1 MDDGNRVAWARA
13 LTTAGWL
20 VLFAYLLLLIGQIR
34 RALAVRV
41 GSFEDGVWGQR
52 IELVSFVTLP
62 QNLVILVPAAA
73 AGVAA
78 MLLLREMPRRAAASW
93 APQLVRIVAGVCYV
107 VVALAVLGI
116 IDVLAQTPDSVGGTS
131 AILNR
136 VGGIL
141 MAIAMI
147 RVCLEAERSS
157 DRLRALTQMPSSPSR
172 VVAPAE
178 QLVADDVAED
188 LHRSRLER
196 VADDDG
202 LALVDDEVVDD
213 AGVVGGAGAAPAA
226 RLDLERHPLVG
237 DLEHALRALEQ
248 SAAEVGDQTEGVDVD
263 LHVVDDAGELIALVG
278 CVELDLVA
286 DDVVQRPVLD
296 GEGVDVEVGFDLDR
310 RSSDAEPAG
319 DLHAVAVEPGEQQSV
334 EMARGEVV
342 VDLERQGALAGAHRA
357 EAEPQCR
364 HAEP

>member
-1 MDDGNRVAWARA
+1 MDDGNRMAWARA

-78 MLLLREMPRRAAASW
+78 MALLREMPEELPRSW
-93 APQLVRIVAGVCYV
+93 APQLVRIVAGVSYV

-141 MAIAMI
+141 MAIAII

-157 DRLRALTQMPSSPSR
+157 
-172 VVAPAE
+172 
-178 QLVADDVAED
+178 
-188 LHRSRLER
+188 
-196 VADDDG
+196 
-202 LALVDDEVVDD
+202 LA
-213 AGVVGGAGAAPAA
+213 
-226 RLDLERHPLVG
+226 
-237 DLEHALRALEQ
+237 
-248 SAAEVGDQTEGVDVD
+248 
-263 LHVVDDAGELIALVG
+263 
-278 CVELDLVA
+278 
-286 DDVVQRPVLD
+286 
-296 GEGVDVEVGFDLDR
+296 
-310 RSSDAEPAG
+310 
-319 DLHAVAVEPGEQQSV
+319 
-334 EMARGEVV
+334 
-342 VDLERQGALAGAHRA
+342 
-357 EAEPQCR
+357 
-364 HAEP
+364 